1 MNTPKQDDRADPHKA
16 AQTGMQTASI
26 TTDASAAKPSS
37 GRQGPNHSFGVVGLG
52 AMGFGAASS
61 LLRAGCFEV
70 WGCDVREDTLAAF
83 EALGGKAVSRA
94 ADLVHCDAVMIM
106 VVNAAQTEAVLFET
120 QGLLG
125 PDPATRRMRPG
136 SVILACATVAP
147 EDARALALRI
157 ADYGVIML
165 DTPVS
170 GGPARAA
177 QGSMTVMGSGPKEGF
192 NKVKPLLDAVSANCY
207 QLGEAIGL
215 GSTVKMVNQLL
226 AGVHIAAAAE
236 AMALGIRS
244 GANPQAL
251 YEVISNS
258 AGNSWMFENRVPH
271 ILQGDYTPLSAV
283 NIFVK
288 DLGIVL
294 DSARKLP
301 FPLPLSAAA
310 HQMYLAASA
319 AGYGLDDDAAV
330 IQFFAKLTGI
340 ELPKKPS

>member
-1 MNTPKQDDRADPHKA
+1 MNTPKQDVRADQHEA
-16 AQTGMQTASI
+16 AQTGLQAASI
-26 TTDASAAKPSS
+26 TTDAPSDACLSA
-37 GRQGPNHSFGVVGLG
+37 GHGPNQSFGVIGLG
-52 AMGFGAASS
+52 AMGYGVASS
-61 LLRAGCFEV
+61 LLRAGFEV
-70 WGCDVREDTLAAF
+70 WGCDLRHATLAAF
-83 EALGGKAVSRA
+83 QKLGGRGVAQA
-94 ADLVHCDAVMIM
+94 ADLARCDAVMIM

-120 QGLLG
+120 AGLLG
-125 PDPATRRMRPG
+125 PDPAQPRMRPG

-147 EDARALALRI
+147 EQARALACRI

-170 GGPARAA
+170 GGPAKAA

-192 NKVKPLLDAVSANCY
+192 DKVKPLLDAVSAKCY
-207 QLGEAIGL
+207 QLGDAAGL

-236 AMALGIRS
+236 SMALGIRS
-244 GANPQAL
+244 GADPQAL

-301 FPLPLSAAA
+301 FPLPLSATA

-319 AGYGLDDDAAV
+319 AGHGLDDDAAV

-340 ELPKKPS
+340 ELPRKPS